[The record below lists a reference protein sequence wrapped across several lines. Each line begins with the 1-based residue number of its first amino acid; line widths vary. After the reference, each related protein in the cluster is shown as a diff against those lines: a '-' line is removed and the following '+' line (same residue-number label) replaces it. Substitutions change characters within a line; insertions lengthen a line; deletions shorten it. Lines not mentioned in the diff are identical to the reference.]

1 MEEGGLA
8 LGNKLQ
14 SELQNLLCA
23 LGMATAGMSNL
34 IRKEVSAAL
43 VSQNAVWY
51 EGDEV
56 PH

>member
-43 VSQNAVWY
+43 VSQTAVWR